1 MTFAVQATS
10 AHTLFHTSLRRP
22 QVYCITFPAISGTRM
37 PSQDQV
43 QLMATSSVMGL
54 SPETFYELFPF
65 RES

>member
-1 MTFAVQATS
+1 MQHQPTPCS
-10 AHTLFHTSLRRP
+10 HISHTSLLRP